1 VGTDGRVAAAK
12 TCAEGEE
19 GASFEELFRNYRG
32 AAVGRE
38 MDRRVVRWQA
48 HGWSRST
55 VSTAAF

>member
-1 VGTDGRVAAAK
+1 MAAAK